1 MRVVGKIFQW
11 QNNSM
16 PGDFIPS
23 VIKFNSILRIKYC
36 LIYLQAINKC
46 MYQALIDKKE
56 KLAVIGLG
64 YVGLPIALEF
74 AKKISVIGFD
84 ISSKRI
90 EMMKQDID
98 PSNELG
104 KEAFEGCDITFTD
117 SLDVLRE
124 AKFFIVAVPTPVDD
138 HNVPDLKPVKKAS
151 ETVGKVIK
159 KGDYVVFESTV
170 YPGCTEEDC
179 LPIVEKLSG
188 LKNVT
193 DFKSGYSPER
203 INPGDKKHTL
213 ATIVKVVSGCDAESL
228 ETIAKVYEL
237 VVKAGV
243 HRASSIKVAE
253 AAKIIENTQR
263 DLNIALMNEL
273 SIIFDKMG
281 INTYEVL
288 EAAGTKWN
296 FLKFYPGLVGG
307 HCIGVDPYYL
317 TYKASELGYN
327 SRVILAGRYIN
338 DNMSLLVARRVV
350 RHIISNVSD
359 VKSAKVLV
367 MGATFKENVS
377 DIRNSKVADV
387 VKELKEFF
395 LNVDVVDPH
404 ADSGELHHE
413 YGFTLADN
421 VGKDYDAVIVTVCHE
436 PYANLDEKYF
446 TSITKPHALIADLKG
461 TYRGKIKSR
470 PYWSF

>member
-1 MRVVGKIFQW
+1 
-11 QNNSM
+11 
-16 PGDFIPS
+16 
-23 VIKFNSILRIKYC
+23 
-36 LIYLQAINKC
+36 
-46 MYQALIDKKE
+46 MYQQLVEKKE

-74 AKKISVIGFD
+74 ARKLSVTGFD
-84 ISSKRI
+84 INAKRL
-90 EMMKQDID
+90 EMMKQKID
-98 PSNELG
+98 PSNELPT
-104 KEAFEGCDITFTD
+104 EAFEGCDITFTN

-124 AKFFIVAVPTPVDD
+124 AKFFIVAVPTPVDE
-138 HNVPDLKPVKKAS
+138 HNVPDLNPVKRAS
-151 ETVGKVIK
+151 ETIGKVIK

-179 LPIVEKLSG
+179 LPIIEKISG
-188 LKNVT
+188 LKNVI
-193 DFKSGYSPER
+193 DFKLGYSPER

-213 ATIVKVVSGCDAESL
+213 ANIIKVVSGCDAEAL
-228 ETIAKVYEL
+228 DTIAKVYEL

-273 SIIFDKMG
+273 SIIFDKMN

-296 FLKFYPGLVGG
+296 FLKFTPGLVGG

-327 SRVILAGRYIN
+327 SRVILAGRHIN
-338 DNMSLLVARRVV
+338 DNMALYVARKVV
-350 RHIISNVSD
+350 RHIINNVSD
-359 VKSAKVLV
+359 VKAAKVLV

-387 VKELKEFF
+387 VRELREFF
-395 LNVDVVDPH
+395 LNVDIVDPH
-404 ADSGELHHE
+404 ADDEELKHE
-413 YGFTLADN
+413 YGFGLTKKTAN
-421 VGKDYDAVIVTVCHE
+421 DYDAVIVTVCHD
-436 PYANLDEKYF
+436 PYADLDENYF
-446 TSITKPHALIADLKG
+446 ASITKPHAMIADLKG
-461 TYRGKIKSR
+461 TYRGKIKNR
-470 PYWSF
+470 TYWSF

>member
-1 MRVVGKIFQW
+1 
-11 QNNSM
+11 
-16 PGDFIPS
+16 
-23 VIKFNSILRIKYC
+23 
-36 LIYLQAINKC
+36 
-46 MYQALIDKKE
+46 MYQSLVSKKE
-56 KLAVIGLG
+56 KLAIIGLG

-74 AKKISVIGFD
+74 ARKISVIGFD
-84 ISSKRI
+84 INSKRI
-90 EMMKQDID
+90 DLMRQGID
-98 PSNELG
+98 PSNELE
-104 KEAFEGCDITFTD
+104 KEEFENCDIKFV
-117 SLDVLRE
+117 SCLDELRE
-124 AKFFIVAVPTPVDD
+124 ARFFIVAVPTPVDQ
-138 HNVPDLKPVKKAS
+138 HNVPDLTPIRRAS
-151 ETVGKVIK
+151 ETIGKVIK

-179 LPIVEKLSG
+179 LPIIEQMSG
-188 LKNVT
+188 LKGGV
-193 DFKSGYSPER
+193 DFKLGYSPER
-203 INPGDKKHTL
+203 INPGDKIHTL
-213 ATIVKVVSGCDAESL
+213 SNIVKVVSGNDAEAL

-273 SIIFDKMG
+273 SIIFDKME

-288 EAAGTKWN
+288 AAAGTKWN
-296 FLKFYPGLVGG
+296 FLNFTPGLVGG

-317 TYKASELGYN
+317 TYKANELGYN

-338 DNMSLLVARRVV
+338 DTMPLYVARKVV
-350 RHIISNVSD
+350 QHIISNVTD

-387 VKELKEFF
+387 VKELKSFF

-404 ADSGELHHE
+404 ADGNEMEHE
-413 YGFTLADN
+413 YGFGLADGI
-421 VGKDYDAVIVTVCHE
+421 GKDYDAVIISVCHE
-436 PYANLDEKYF
+436 PYVDLDESYF
-446 TSITKPHALIADLKG
+446 ASITKPDAIIADLKG
-461 TYRGKIKSR
+461 MFRGKINNRK
-470 PYWSF
+470 YWSF